1 MKKQTQPRH
10 GAADLMLFADSIQ
23 GHARRLKNLAT
34 WNDVIQQNAA
44 ARAAGEPPDTTTL
57 LRVFQASR
65 FNGIDNDVGFFIVCL
80 MAESHA
86 ENIFE
91 TDREL
96 NELRGK
102 IRAIE
107 KREGLG
113 EFDEFDP
120 DHPETPADWK
130 ALIAESDRRHQE
142 VEKIRDDR
150 LIRWLRRHGETDMAD
165 LYANDRAAFD
175 RRREAGACKIYGP
188 LPDINPDIGDGNANM
203 PNNHGGQM
211 KPAPQKSCAAT
222 KRNGEACQA
231 AALPGSR
238 FCFFHSPGHA
248 DARRE
253 AQSRGGLANK
263 MATLPADAPDV
274 KVEDGGDVVKL
285 LSATI
290 NQVRRGEIDPR
301 VANAVGYLSNIALAA
316 TDRRE
321 LESRIAELESL
332 VKNRRPAE

>member
-1 MKKQTQPRH
+1 
-10 GAADLMLFADSIQ
+10 
-23 GHARRLKNLAT
+23 
-34 WNDVIQQNAA
+34 
-44 ARAAGEPPDTTTL
+44 
-57 LRVFQASR
+57 
-65 FNGIDNDVGFFIVCL
+65 
-80 MAESHA
+80 
-86 ENIFE
+86 
-91 TDREL
+91 
-96 NELRGK
+96 
-102 IRAIE
+102 
-107 KREGLG
+107 
-113 EFDEFDP
+113 
-120 DHPETPADWK
+120 
-130 ALIAESDRRHQE
+130 
-142 VEKIRDDR
+142 
-150 LIRWLRRHGETDMAD
+150 
-165 LYANDRAAFD
+165 
-175 RRREAGACKIYGP
+175 
-188 LPDINPDIGDGNANM
+188 
-203 PNNHGGQM
+203 M

-263 MATLPADAPDV
+263 MATLPSDAPDV
-274 KVEDGGDVVKL
+274 KVEDGADVVKL

-321 LESRIAELESL
+321 LESRIAELETL